1 MTIENK
7 VADTWIYDVNP
18 FYGDR
23 DDVFTKIQPS
33 IWFEASNGAS
43 DRVYLQAFDIPKGE
57 RKLVTK
63 LFPEDEWGDDFFSS
77 LEHFYDMVGDVLPE
91 TLTILKN
98 LPKIEGQLVLSDF
111 EFDEYGEIK
120 WEAQKVDNYEY

>member
-1 MTIENK
+1 MRENK
-7 VADTWIYDVNP
+7 VADTWVYDVNL

-33 IWFEASNGAS
+33 IWYEPSNGGS
-43 DRVYLQAFDIPKGE
+43 DREYLQAFEIPKGE

-63 LFPEDEWGDDFFSS
+63 LFPEDEWGDDFFST
-77 LEHFYDMVGDVLPE
+77 LEHFYDMVGDVVPE

-98 LPKIEGQLVLSDF
+98 LPKIEGQFVLSDF
-111 EFDEYGEIK
+111 EFDQYGEIK
-120 WEAQKVDNYEY
+120 WETQKVDKYEY